1 MTPPTDPST
10 GVWLRGNI
18 RPVVVL
24 AVLAKGALVVS
35 LGLWAWWTPAAT
47 GPASSAFLAIWLAIG
62 ALVLGL
68 MAAASRPRLTLVG
81 DTLRVRLSPTR
92 VDEVPLAMVECFFLG
107 SQTLQQPGSDRADL
121 PTHRVGTLVMRVA
134 ERAVDYQQRPT
145 FAPWGTWAEGAIV
158 FDGRW
163 CEPLSVDLARRLSTE
178 LLAAKRAADASAL
191 QTCAG
196 VGDSGERNGCAQS
209 SASAQRGD
217 DQPGGACR

>member
-1 MTPPTDPST
+1 MTRPTDPSA
-10 GVWLRGNI
+10 GIWLRGNV

-24 AVLAKGALVVS
+24 AVLAKGAMLVS
-35 LGLWAWWTPAAT
+35 LGLWAWWTSAAAAA
-47 GPASSAFLAIWLAIG
+47 GPASGAFLAIWLAIG

-68 MAAASRPRLTLVG
+68 TAAASRPRLTLVG

-92 VDEVPLAMVECFFLG
+92 VEEVPLAVVECFFLG
-107 SQTLQQPGSDRADL
+107 SQALQQPGTPRADL

-134 ERAVDYQQRPT
+134 ERAIDYQQRPT

-163 CEPLSVDLARRLSTE
+163 CEPLSVDLARRLSAS

-196 VGDSGERNGCAQS
+196 VGAADE
-209 SASAQRGD
+209 RGD
-217 DQPGGACR
+217 GQPGGPCR